1 MKVEEDQRNDVK
13 AEHFGQWNNIR
24 KLLERRGPFSHK
36 TFDPEKEDI
45 FKNIRKK
52 RKVLVIG
59 NIFSQYRQL
68 LNYD

>member
-45 FKNIRKK
+45 FKNIRKNGK
-52 RKVLVIG
+52 FL
-59 NIFSQYRQL
+59 S
-68 LNYD
+68 